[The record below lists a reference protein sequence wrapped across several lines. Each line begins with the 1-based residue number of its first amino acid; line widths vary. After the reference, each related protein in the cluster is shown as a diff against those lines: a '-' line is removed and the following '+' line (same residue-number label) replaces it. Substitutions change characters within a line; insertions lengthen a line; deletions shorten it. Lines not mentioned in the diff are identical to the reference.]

1 MICEA
6 HVDDQLPDSNISCSP
21 EMLFNALSVCQT
33 KRNLLYCYLKTQM
46 EYLPSLFFAQ
56 DLSSCRGSHVQQST
70 AHGRGG
76 KHRDAAALALP
87 QTLGQLSCH

>member
-33 KRNLLYCYLKTQM
+33 KRNPWCCYLKTQM

-56 DLSSCRGSHVQQST
+56 DLISCRGSHVQQST
-70 AHGRGG
+70 AHGGG
-76 KHRDAAALALP
+76 GSTEMLRL
-87 QTLGQLSCH
+87 